1 MIDFEAIAAEASREA
16 VKETLKKLEESDPN
30 PFNVEQT
37 EEEEAEI
44 ERHKINM
51 IFVEEM
57 IAAGLRKYH
66 EAVTR
71 EK

>member
-16 VKETLKKLEESDPN
+16 VKQTLQRLKDSDPN
-30 PFNVEQT
+30 PLNVKET
-37 EEEEAEI
+37 EEERLEVEQ
-44 ERHKINM
+44 HMMNQ

-66 EAVTR
+66 EAVS
-71 EK
+71 KDK